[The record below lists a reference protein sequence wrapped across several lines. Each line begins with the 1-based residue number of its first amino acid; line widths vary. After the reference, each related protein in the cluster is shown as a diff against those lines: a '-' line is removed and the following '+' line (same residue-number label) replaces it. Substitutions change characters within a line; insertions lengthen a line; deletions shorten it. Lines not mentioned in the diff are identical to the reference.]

1 MEKEKHIAILG
12 ILHIARGAIVL
23 LVGVMGFGFF
33 AGIGALS
40 GDTTAMGILGL
51 LGTLAVVFMGV
62 IALPSILA
70 GIGLVQRR
78 EWGRIL
84 ALVVGVLSLI
94 DIPFGTALGV
104 YTIWVLMDEGINKV
118 FSGGTAVT
126 PVAVPQ
132 MPTT

>member
-23 LVGVMGFGFF
+23 LVGMMGFGFF
-33 AGIGALS
+33 AGIGVLS
-40 GDTTAMGILGL
+40 DDATAMGILGL
-51 LGTLAVVFMGV
+51 IGTLAVVFMGV

-70 GIGLVQRR
+70 GIGIIQRR

-104 YTIWVLMDEGINKV
+104 YTIWVLMDEGIKRV

-132 MPTT
+132 VPTT

>member
-23 LVGVMGFGFF
+23 LVGMMGFGFF
-33 AGIGALS
+33 AGIGVLS

-51 LGTLAVVFMGV
+51 IGTIAVVFMGV

-104 YTIWVLMDEGINKV
+104 YTIWVLMDEGIKKV

-132 MPTT
+132 VPTT